1 MSATVCPREEMRA
14 LVREAAGPHAPWKV
28 RVARAARVIGLSFSR
43 TKDLYYG
50 AERTRVHADELERA
64 RRAVKQNPVGTGT
77 GTPDAEID
85 RLEAIVARLES
96 VADRLDAQGY
106 RGDAREV
113 RGLALGARDRL
124 GRLGSEA

>member
-64 RRAVKQNPVGTGT
+64 RRAVKQHPVGTGT
-77 GTPDAEID
+77 GTPDAEIGE
-85 RLEAIVARLES
+85 LASLVARLEA
-96 VADRLDAQGY
+96 VADRLDGHGY
-106 RGDAREV
+106 RSVADRAR
-113 RGLALGARDRL
+113 AAARRM
-124 GRLGSEA
+124 G